1 MREREGGVGTQ
12 CKDVD
17 DDEDASHMPYV
28 VSVNCK
34 VSRLP
39 RLLRCNNH
47 ERHLDQAP
55 KRCDSIQELLSLQS
69 TLCQYLIPSYSLAIF
84 AHNLP
89 PDS

>member
-1 MREREGGVGTQ
+1 MCEREGGVGTQ

-17 DDEDASHMPYV
+17 DASRVPYV

-34 VSRLP
+34 VCRLP
-39 RLLRCNNH
+39 RYLLCCNNY
-47 ERHLDQAP
+47 EKHLDQAP
-55 KRCDSIQELLSLQS
+55 KRCDSIQELLTLQS
-69 TLCQYLIPSYSLAIF
+69 TLCQYLIPSCSLAIF